1 MLKQVQHD
9 NMFLYNLGI
18 HLFKLGLQLA
28 SPFNPKAKSWLEGR
42 RNWQV
47 NLRNKVEVLKLENA
61 IWFHCAS
68 LGEFEQGRPVIEKI
82 KKENAQQKIVLTFFS
97 PSGYEIQKNY
107 PFADLVTYLP
117 HDTTSNSKAFLAIL
131 KPKLAIFV
139 KYEFW
144 LNYLFELER
153 KEIPA
158 FLISTVIKKHQS
170 FFKWY
175 GGNFR
180 RALKTYKIVYT
191 QDVHS
196 IKLLRVLKV
205 STGVLAGDTRF
216 DRVLQICS
224 SPKQI
229 KEIEDFAKD
238 SFVIIAGSSWQKD
251 EDYLI
256 ESYVQLKEKHPYL
269 KLIIAPHEIDKK
281 NIDRLKNLL
290 YKNQL
295 PFHLFSDNPPAYT
308 DSILVVNA
316 IGFLSSIYQ
325 YGTVAFIGGGFT
337 NGIHNILEPTVYGLP
352 VLFGPNY
359 KKFNEAFEVI
369 DLNAGFVVNDANEL
383 TKQLSTLIEDK
394 KVLSESSRLAKNY
407 VLKNSGATHKIVED
421 LKFYLLS

>member
-1 MLKQVQHD
+1 
-9 NMFLYNLGI
+9 MFLYNLGI
-18 HLFKLGLQLA
+18 HIFKLGLQLV
-28 SPFNPKAKSWLEGR
+28 SPFNPKAKLWLAGR
-42 RNWQV
+42 RNWEE
-47 NLRNKVEVLKLENA
+47 NLKLKLASLNLENA

-68 LGEFEQGRPVIEKI
+68 LGEFEQGRPVIENL
-82 KKENAQQKIVLTFFS
+82 KKENPQQKIVLTFFS
-97 PSGYEIQKNY
+97 PSGFEIQKNY
-107 PFADLVTYLP
+107 PQADLVMYLP
-117 HDTTSNSKAFLAIL
+117 ADTIYNSKVFLSIL

-144 LNYLFELER
+144 LNYLFELD
-153 KEIPA
+153 KKQIPT

-175 GGNFR
+175 GVNFR
-180 RALKTYKIVYT
+180 KALKTYKTIYT
-191 QDVHS
+191 QDVFS
-196 IKLLRVLKV
+196 IKLLRLLKI
-205 STGVLAGDTRF
+205 STGVLAGDNRF
-216 DRVLQICS
+216 DRVLEICS
-224 SPKQI
+224 SPKKI

-238 SFVIIAGSSWQKD
+238 SFVIVAGSSWQKD

-256 ESYVQLKEKHPYL
+256 EAYIQLKEKHANL

-290 YKNQL
+290 YKNNL
-295 PFHLFSDNPPAYT
+295 PFHLFSDNPPSYV

-369 DLNAGFVVNDANEL
+369 DLNVGFVVNDSFEL
-383 TKQLSTLIEDK
+383 TKQLEVFMNDTE
-394 KVLSESSRLAKNY
+394 VLSLSSRLAKNY
-407 VLKNSGATHKIVED
+407 VLKNSGATQKIVQE
-421 LKFYLLS
+421 LKKYLA

>member
-1 MLKQVQHD
+1 
-9 NMFLYNLGI
+9 MFLYNLGI
-18 HLFKLGLQLA
+18 HLFKIGLKLA
-28 SPFNPKAKSWLEGR
+28 SPFNPKAKLWLEGR
-42 RNWQV
+42 ENWQK
-47 NLRNKVEVLKLENA
+47 NLQSKVKDLQLENA

-82 KKENAQQKIVLTFFS
+82 KKEHPQQKIVLTFFS

-107 PFADLVTYLP
+107 PFTDLVTYLP
-117 HDTTSNSKAFLAIL
+117 SDTPSNSKIFLSTL

-153 KEIPA
+153 KQIPA
-158 FLISTVIKKHQS
+158 FLISTVIKKHQT

-180 RALKTYKIVYT
+180 KALKTYETIYT

-205 STGVLAGDTRF
+205 GTGVLAGDTRF

-238 SFVIIAGSSWQKD
+238 SFVIVAGSSWQKD
-251 EDYLI
+251 EDYLV
-256 ESYVQLKEKHPYL
+256 ESYVQLKEKHPHL

-290 YKNQL
+290 HKSQL
-295 PFHLFSDNPPAYT
+295 SFHLFSDNPPAYT

-369 DLNAGFVVNDANEL
+369 DLNAGFVVNDAIEL
-383 TKQLSTLIEDK
+383 TKQLNTLIEDK
-394 KVLSESSRLAKNY
+394 NVLSESSRLAKNY
-407 VLKNSGATHKIVED
+407 VLKNSGATNKITND
-421 LKFYLLS
+421 LTQYFK

>member
-1 MLKQVQHD
+1 
-9 NMFLYNLGI
+9 MFLYNLGI
-18 HLFKLGLQLA
+18 HLFKIGLKLA
-28 SPFNPKAKSWLEGR
+28 SPFNPKAKLWLEGR
-42 RNWQV
+42 ENWQK
-47 NLRNKVEVLKLENA
+47 NLQSKVKDLQLENA

-82 KKENAQQKIVLTFFS
+82 KKEHPQQKIVLTFFS

-117 HDTTSNSKAFLAIL
+117 SDTPSNSKIFLSIL

-153 KEIPA
+153 KQIPA
-158 FLISTVIKKHQS
+158 FLISTVIKKHQT

-180 RALKTYKIVYT
+180 KALKTYKTVYT

-238 SFVIIAGSSWQKD
+238 SFVIVAGSSWQKD

-256 ESYVQLKEKHPYL
+256 ESYVQLKEKHPHL

-290 YKNQL
+290 YKNKL
-295 PFHLFSDNPPAYT
+295 AFHLFSDNPPAYT

-369 DLNAGFVVNDANEL
+369 DLNAGFVVNDAIEL
-383 TKQLSTLIEDK
+383 TKQLNTLIEDK
-394 KVLSESSRLAKNY
+394 NVLSESSRLAKNY
-407 VLKNSGATHKIVED
+407 VLKNSGATNKITND
-421 LKFYLLS
+421 LTQYFK

>member
-1 MLKQVQHD
+1 MI
-9 NMFLYNLGI
+9 LYNLGI
-18 HLFKLGLQLA
+18 HAFQTGLKLA
-28 SPFNPKAKSWLEGR
+28 SLFNPKAKLWIDGRKNWEEYLTSKVSSLYLEHA
-42 RNWQV
+42 V
-47 NLRNKVEVLKLENA
+47 
-61 IWFHCAS
+61 WFHCAS
-68 LGEFEQGRPVIEKI
+68 LGEFEQGRPVIEKL
-82 KKENAQQKIVLTFFS
+82 KKEYPQQKVVLTFFS

-107 PFADLVTYLP
+107 PFADLVIYLP
-117 HDTTSNSKAFLAIL
+117 IDTKSNARKFLSVL
-131 KPKLAIFV
+131 KPKTAIFV

-153 KEIPA
+153 RKIPT

-175 GGNFR
+175 GANFR
-180 RALKTYKIVYT
+180 KALKTYQTIYT
-191 QDVHS
+191 QDEYS
-196 IKLLRVLKV
+196 LQLLKELKV
-205 STGVLAGDTRF
+205 GTGFKAGDTRF

-256 ESYVQLKEKHPYL
+256 ESYIQLKQKYSQL

-281 NIDRLKNLL
+281 NIDRLSNLL
-290 YKNQL
+290 IKNNL
-295 PFHLFSDNPPAYT
+295 NFHLFSDNLPTYT
-308 DSILVVNA
+308 DSILLMNA

-359 KKFNEAFEVI
+359 KKFNEAFEII
-369 DLNAGFVVNDANEL
+369 DLRAGFVIHDSKEL
-383 TKQLSTLIEDK
+383 TVKLSTLIENKDS
-394 KVLSESSRLAKNY
+394 LAEASLLAKNY
-407 VLKNSGATHKIVED
+407 VIKNSGATNKIMEGI
-421 LKFYLLS
+421 KSYLLP

>member
-1 MLKQVQHD
+1 
-9 NMFLYNLGI
+9 
-18 HLFKLGLQLA
+18 LGLQLA
-28 SPFNPKAKSWLEGR
+28 SPFNPKAKLWLDGR

-47 NLRNKVEVLKLENA
+47 NLKNKVEVLKLENA

-82 KKENAQQKIVLTFFS
+82 KKENPSQKIVLTFFS

-117 HDTTSNSKAFLAIL
+117 HDTTSNSKAFLTIL

-144 LNYLFELER
+144 LNYLFELDR
-153 KEIPA
+153 KQIPA

-180 RALKTYKIVYT
+180 RALKTYKTVYT

-205 STGVLAGDTRF
+205 GTGVLAGDTRF

-256 ESYVQLKEKHPYL
+256 ESYVQLKEKHLHL

-369 DLNAGFVVNDANEL
+369 DLSAGFVVNDANEL

-421 LKFYLLS
+421 LKSYLLP